1 VPVCPRC
8 LTQYPAGVEVC
19 AKDGAALT
27 PSAPGAAADLDTAP
41 TMPELPA
48 APPALTPVV
57 TAPVSAPSV
66 VTVTGPVAA
75 TSSDA
80 TFDSLLGSTLA
91 GRYEIVRRIGEGGMG
106 AVYEARH
113 VVIGK
118 RVAVKV
124 LLEKF
129 LTKTDFVARL
139 LQEAR
144 LASSIGHENIVDVTD
159 FGTTDDGRSFVV
171 MEFLE
176 GEALSQLIMR
186 DAPLPVERSLR
197 IARQV
202 ASALGAAHAKG
213 IYHRDVK
220 PENVYLIRRGEADFV
235 KVVDFGISKAVK
247 QGSPGSGEE
256 GADAYRLTHTG
267 LLLGTPLY
275 MSPEQA
281 RGDEDLDHRV
291 DIWALGVMMY
301 ECLTGEVP
309 FRANN
314 YLGII
319 SQVLT
324 HTAAPPS
331 RVRPELGIPDAVE
344 GVVMRAMAKDRS
356 ERYGAMADLEHDL
369 ERLLAGDQNVGSPPI
384 GEGATSGRRPVAP
397 PRRWHLGVAAALV
410 LGVAVS
416 VALRRGPVGEA
427 ASGGS
432 SGSSPMFPAA
442 SSPSSPPASPPSR
455 PPSATP
461 APAPVTS
468 GANPTVAQPTAPG
481 AAAPD
486 RGASDKAGSLEHPR
500 LTAAPRAHAHVEHRA
515 PPASATKDAPAPSD
529 SVKRGVL
536 PSGSREAYPDQ

>member
-1 VPVCPRC
+1 
-8 LTQYPAGVEVC
+8 VEVC
-19 AKDGAALT
+19 AKDGATLT
-27 PSAPGAAADLDTAP
+27 PSVVGSAADLVTAP
-41 TMPELPA
+41 TMPDLPA
-48 APPALTPVV
+48 APAAPSASPTPSALPPAAVPATQSEASLSAALA
-57 TAPVSAPSV
+57 TAPAPS
-66 VTVTGPVAA
+66 GADPN
-75 TSSDA
+75 
-80 TFDSLLGSTLA
+80 FDSLIGATLA
-91 GRYEIVRRIGEGGMG
+91 DRYEIVRRIGEGGMG

-113 VVIGK
+113 AVIGK

-129 LTKTDFVARL
+129 LTKSDFVARL

-171 MEFLE
+171 MEFLD
-176 GEALSQLIMR
+176 GEALSQLVMR
-186 DAPLPVERSLR
+186 EAPLPVERSLR

-220 PENVYLIRRGEADFV
+220 PENVYLVRRGEADFV

-247 QGSPGSGEE
+247 QGGQGDNAE
-256 GADAYRLTHTG
+256 GGDTYRLTHTG

-291 DIWALGVMMY
+291 DIWALGIMMY

-331 RVRPELGIPDAVE
+331 QVRPELGIPDAVE
-344 GVVMRAMAKDRS
+344 AVVMRAMEKDRTR
-356 ERYGAMADLEHDL
+356 RYAAMADLEHDL
-369 ERLLAGDQNVGSPPI
+369 ERLLAGDQNVGWPLVVDT
-384 GEGATSGRRPVAP
+384 GGVAGRRGSGGP
-397 PRRWHLGVAAALV
+397 PRRWHLGLAAALA
-410 LGVAVS
+410 LGIGVS
-416 VALRRGPVGEA
+416 LALSRP
-427 ASGGS
+427 SGGDVK
-432 SGSSPMFPAA
+432 
-442 SSPSSPPASPPSR
+442 PSSAKISTATAPAPAMLAPSAPRSVEAPPPARHAATDR
-455 PPSATP
+455 PPRPTSPHVRARIERR
-461 APAPVTS
+461 APAPVKAQ
-468 GANPTVAQPTAPG
+468 GAT
-481 AAAPD
+481 
-486 RGASDKAGSLEHPR
+486 
-500 LTAAPRAHAHVEHRA
+500 
-515 PPASATKDAPAPSD
+515 SD

-536 PSGSREAYPDQ
+536 PSGSREAYPE

>member
-1 VPVCPRC
+1 MSVCPRC

-19 AKDGAALT
+19 ARDGATLT
-27 PSAPGAAADLDTAP
+27 PSVVGSAADLVTAP
-41 TMPELPA
+41 TMPDLPA
-48 APPALTPVV
+48 ASAAP
-57 TAPVSAPSV
+57 TAPAAPSASATPAASTPAAGPATQSEASVSAAIAAAPAPS
-66 VTVTGPVAA
+66 GADPN
-75 TSSDA
+75 
-80 TFDSLLGSTLA
+80 FDSLIGATLA
-91 GRYEIVRRIGEGGMG
+91 GRYEILRRIGEGGMG

-113 VVIGK
+113 TVIGK

-129 LTKTDFVARL
+129 LTKSDFVARL

-171 MEFLE
+171 MEFLD
-176 GEALSQLIMR
+176 GEALSQLVMR
-186 DAPLPVERSLR
+186 EAPLPVERSLR

-220 PENVYLIRRGEADFV
+220 PENVYLVRRGEADFV

-247 QGSPGSGEE
+247 QGGNEE
-256 GADAYRLTHTG
+256 GAEVYRLTHTG

-291 DIWALGVMMY
+291 DIWALGIMMY

-331 RVRPELGIPDAVE
+331 QVRPELGIPDAVE
-344 GVVMRAMAKDRS
+344 AVVMRAMEKDRTR
-356 ERYGAMADLEHDL
+356 RYAAMADLEHDL
-369 ERLLAGDQNVGSPPI
+369 ERLLAGDQNVGSPLVI
-384 GEGATSGRRPVAP
+384 DGSVGARRGSAVP
-397 PRRWHLGVAAALV
+397 PRRWHLGLAAALA
-410 LGVAVS
+410 LGIGVS
-416 VALRRGPVGEA
+416 LAL
-427 ASGGS
+427 
-432 SGSSPMFPAA
+432 
-442 SSPSSPPASPPSR
+442 SR
-455 PPSATP
+455 PPGGDMKPPSAKISTTTPKAPAMP
-461 APAPVTS
+461 APA
-468 GANPTVAQPTAPG
+468 
-481 AAAPD
+481 
-486 RGASDKAGSLEHPR
+486 
-500 LTAAPRAHAHVEHRA
+500 APRSADA
-515 PPASATKDAPAPSD
+515 PPPVSH
-529 SVKRGVL
+529 
-536 PSGSREAYPDQ
+536 

>member
-1 VPVCPRC
+1 VSVCPRC

-19 AKDGAALT
+19 PKDGATLT
-27 PSAPGAAADLDTAP
+27 PSVAAARELVTAP
-41 TMPELPA
+41 TLPELPA
-48 APPALTPVV
+48 ARSELSA
-57 TAPVSAPSV
+57 SAP
-66 VTVTGPVAA
+66 AA
-75 TSSDA
+75 PAASAALARAPAPAAPPDA
-80 TFDSLLGSTLA
+80 DGAFDSLIGATLA

-129 LTKTDFVARL
+129 LTKSDFVARL

-159 FGTTDDGRSFVV
+159 FGTTADGRSFVV
-171 MEFLE
+171 MEFLD
-176 GEALSQLIMR
+176 GEALSQLVMR
-186 DAPLPVERSLR
+186 EAPLPVERTLR

-220 PENVYLIRRGEADFV
+220 PENVYLVQRGEVDFV

-247 QGSPGSGEE
+247 QGGNEE

-291 DIWALGVMMY
+291 DVWALGVMMY

-331 RVRPELGIPDAVE
+331 QVRPELGIPDAVE
-344 GVVMRAMAKDRS
+344 AVVMRAMAKDRS
-356 ERYGAMADLEHDL
+356 RRYGAMADLEHDL
-369 ERLLAGDQNVGSPPI
+369 ERLLAGDQNVGAPLVAEPGS
-384 GEGATSGRRPVAP
+384 RPAAP
-397 PRRWHLGVAAALV
+397 PRRWHLGLAAA
-410 LGVAVS
+410 
-416 VALRRGPVGEA
+416 VALGIGVTLALSRPSGGGAPSPSPRGPASA
-427 ASGGS
+427 AQV
-432 SGSSPMFPAA
+432 PAA
-442 SSPSSPPASPPSR
+442 
-455 PPSATP
+455 PSAGAAVDRGVPEP
-461 APAPVTS
+461 APS
-468 GANPTVAQPTAPG
+468 EPTPSERPR
-481 AAAPD
+481 AA
-486 RGASDKAGSLEHPR
+486 
-500 LTAAPRAHAHVEHRA
+500 AAPRAHARPERHALPV
-515 PPASATKDAPAPSD
+515 PPAKSSAAASD